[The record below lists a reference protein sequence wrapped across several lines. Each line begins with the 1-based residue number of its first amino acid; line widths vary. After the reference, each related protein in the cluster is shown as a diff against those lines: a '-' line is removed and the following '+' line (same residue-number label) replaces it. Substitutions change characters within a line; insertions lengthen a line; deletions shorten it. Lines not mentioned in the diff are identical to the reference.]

1 MREETKRACRSV
13 VRRLN
18 PFFTTRICG
27 LMLVCALRV
36 AAKAGRV
43 LFVLLFIAVLFSPN
57 FRVLFRWLERGNE
70 PLTFKGLAE
79 KKA

>member
-1 MREETKRACRSV
+1 
-13 VRRLN
+13 
-18 PFFTTRICG
+18 
-27 LMLVCALRV
+27 MLVCALRV